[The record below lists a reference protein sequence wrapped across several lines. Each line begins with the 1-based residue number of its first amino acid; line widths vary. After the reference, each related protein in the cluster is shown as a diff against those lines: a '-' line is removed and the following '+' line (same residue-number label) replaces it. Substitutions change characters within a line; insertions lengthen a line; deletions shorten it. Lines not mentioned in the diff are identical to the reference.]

1 MRLIEQNALAVGVA
15 EQSPEEIDRL
25 GIGNAVIHAMLAAV
39 AKLSVAPQHLLLD
52 YVPLKECPYSFE
64 ALVKGDSR
72 SYSIA
77 AASIVAKVTRDRVWS
92 GRNTGIPAIIL
103 LVTRVTRRRSTA
115 ANCKSWVPARFT
127 ATPSLRC
134 GVRPFY
140 WGMISVSMARV
151 RLGRQGEML
160 ARQYLLDAGYR
171 ILATNYRCPWGEID
185 IIAQE
190 GAELVFVEVR
200 TRRSSGYGSPQE
212 SITPEK
218 VEHLHA
224 AAQDYLQNHA
234 PGPRPDELNWR
245 IDLVSV
251 RFNVKARF
259 SADAD
264 ADIGVGVGGVGG
276 NKSPLIEHLKHAV
289 QL

>member
-1 MRLIEQNALAVGVA
+1 M
-15 EQSPEEIDRL
+15 
-25 GIGNAVIHAMLAAV
+25 
-39 AKLSVAPQHLLLD
+39 
-52 YVPLKECPYSFE
+52 
-64 ALVKGDSR
+64 
-72 SYSIA
+72 
-77 AASIVAKVTRDRVWS
+77 
-92 GRNTGIPAIIL
+92 
-103 LVTRVTRRRSTA
+103 
-115 ANCKSWVPARFT
+115 
-127 ATPSLRC
+127 
-134 GVRPFY
+134 
-140 WGMISVSMARV
+140 SMARV
-151 RLGRQGEML
+151 RLGRQGEKL

-200 TRRSSGYGSPQE
+200 TRRSSDYGSPQE

-234 PGPRPDELNWR
+234 PGPRPDELDWR

-259 SADAD
+259 GADAD